1 VRHIHATLGKYYG
14 RSHKYCAE
22 KKGKRV
28 VCCQKS
34 DTKAATKHLEKA
46 IELLPDRK
54 QSALN
59 NITHNRIST
68 YLADCYM
75 KSGDLKKATDIMN
88 RTVKYFE
95 ENKIKKEVLDEYK
108 QQITKAKS
116 GKKAKKE
123 AEVE

>member
-1 VRHIHATLGKYYG
+1 
-14 RSHKYCAE
+14 
-22 KKGKRV
+22 
-28 VCCQKS
+28 
-34 DTKAATKHLEKA
+34 
-46 IELLPDRK
+46 
-54 QSALN
+54 
-59 NITHNRIST
+59 
-68 YLADCYM
+68 M